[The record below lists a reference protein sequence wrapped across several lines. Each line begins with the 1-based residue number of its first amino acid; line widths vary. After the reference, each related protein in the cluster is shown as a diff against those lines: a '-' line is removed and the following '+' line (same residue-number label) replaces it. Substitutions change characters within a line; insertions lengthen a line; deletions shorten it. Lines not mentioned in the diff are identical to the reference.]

1 MRVIDPQDPPE
12 AAPGFP
18 VELPGGTVYRSD
30 DLDVYRAG
38 VNSVFYPA
46 RLDLVSPRTHLTHAR
61 LSAVQLSHLTLGIV
75 HFGAEVL
82 IDPGDVGGYH
92 INIPLSGAVDSRCGA
107 QQTIVT
113 PGHAA
118 VFTPNEHTILPSWS
132 ADATQICIKIDRGTL
147 ETELTHIL
155 GRPLDRRVKFDIA
168 LDLTTPP
175 GRRWWSTLQILVD
188 TINDPGPI
196 PSRVL
201 AAQVD
206 HLERALITGLLLNH
220 RNSLTEAL
228 HTDDTPENPRALQ
241 KVVELIENTPGAQHT
256 ITDLARVSG
265 VGARQLQKLFR
276 DRYDM
281 SPSVYVR
288 NVRLARVR
296 SDLLTATDDTA
307 TVSDI
312 AYRWGFN
319 HLGRFARFYQQKFGE
334 PPSHT
339 LRR

>member
-1 MRVIDPQDPPE
+1 MIGPKD
-12 AAPGFP
+12 APGTAP
-18 VELPGGTVYRSD
+18 HHQVELPGGTVYRSD
-30 DLDVYRAG
+30 DLDIYRAG

-46 RLDLVSPRTHLTHAR
+46 RLDLVRPHTHLSHAR
-61 LSAVQLSHLTLGIV
+61 LSAVQLSHLTIGIV

-92 INIPLSGAVDSRCGA
+92 INIPLSGTVDSRCGA
-107 QQTIVT
+107 QQTVAV
-113 PGHAA
+113 PGHGA
-118 VFTPNEHTILPSWS
+118 VFTPNEHTLLPSWS

-147 ETELTHIL
+147 ETELTHML
-155 GRPLDRRVKFDIA
+155 GRPLDRRVQFDIG

-175 GRRWWSTLQILVD
+175 GRRWWSTLQILLE
-188 TINDPGPI
+188 TINNPGPV

-206 HLERALITGLLLNH
+206 HLERALVTGLLLNQ

-228 HTDDTPENPRALQ
+228 HTDDTPENPRAVQ

-288 NVRLARVR
+288 NVRLERVR
-296 SDLLTATDDTA
+296 SDLLTATDTA